1 LRGGVGRLKLFCFS
15 DGVYYVSDGVYILDE
30 MCILRE
36 VGGVCGLDVILFLG
50 GVYVLD
56 GLYSLDVT
64 YSLDGDLVLIVSY
77 TLGEGSIL
85 GGAEV
90 VFVLCGYVVGGV
102 LCCLID
108 WLKGLF

>member
-1 LRGGVGRLKLFCFS
+1 M
-15 DGVYYVSDGVYILDE
+15 DGNCVSDGVYVLDKI
-30 MCILRE
+30 CILRE
-36 VGGVCGLDVILFLG
+36 VGGVCGVGVILFLG

-90 VFVLCGYVVGGV
+90 VFEYVVVGGV

>member
-1 LRGGVGRLKLFCFS
+1 MYFEG
-15 DGVYYVSDGVYILDE
+15 
-30 MCILRE
+30 
-36 VGGVCGLDVILFLG
+36 VGGVCGSGVILFLG

-90 VFVLCGYVVGGV
+90 VFVLCGYVVVGGV